1 MDNYSFT
8 RWKKFGH
15 DRLYIADASGTK
27 HGHIDL
33 VTGEYALTNSGV
45 RAQIEPAATSW
56 CTANEIS
63 LPASDAVPQPPA
75 PPVASPRDGVET
87 HQLPTPPS
95 PSAPSP
101 PTPAVAPVTVER
113 DWVDLAHNRPGEGV
127 RMLAEQEWTAARE
140 RSKVVS
146 FANRYLFDSKTNE
159 RAWRKGAEGE
169 EYVGTRLNKLR
180 EKGLYV
186 LHSVPVGKGDSDIDH
201 IVIGPGGV
209 FTVNSKKHDG
219 KKIWVAKYQMRVNG
233 QPVPYLRNSRHEAA
247 RAKKLLEA
255 RLDFDVPVMGTV
267 VVLTGTIVPEVT
279 YRDKPD
285 DVRVLD
291 KWDVP
296 RWYRKHRA
304 VLTPAQV
311 KEVFEVARRSDT
323 WRQK

>member
-8 RWKKFGH
+8 HWKRFGH
-15 DRLYIADASGTK
+15 NRLYIADAAGTK
-27 HGHIDL
+27 QGHIDL
-33 VTGEYALTNSGV
+33 VTGEYALTDPGV
-45 RAQIEPAATSW
+45 RTQVEQAAAAW
-56 CTANEIS
+56 CIANEIS
-63 LPASDAVPQPPA
+63 LPVSHAAPPA
-75 PPVASPRDGVET
+75 PAPTTREVIDAHHPPVPQA
-87 HQLPTPPS
+87 PP
-95 PSAPSP
+95 APSP
-101 PTPAVAPVTVER
+101 PAQAPVVASVTDEPS
-113 DWVDLAHNRPGEGV
+113 WVDLADNRPGEGV
-127 RMLAEQEWTAARE
+127 RLLAEQEWADARE
-140 RSKVVS
+140 RSKVIS
-146 FANRYLFDSKTNE
+146 FANRYLFDSKTDE

-169 EYVGTRLNKLR
+169 EYVGARLNKLR

-186 LHSVPVGKGDSDIDH
+186 LHSVPVGKRDSDIDH

-233 QPVPYLRNSRHEAA
+233 HPVPYLRNSRHEAA

-255 RLDFDVPVMGTV
+255 RLDFEVPVMGTV

-296 RWYRKHRA
+296 RWYRKRRA
-304 VLTPAQV
+304 VLSRAQV
-311 KEVFEVARRSDT
+311 QEVFEVARRSDT
-323 WRQK
+323 WR